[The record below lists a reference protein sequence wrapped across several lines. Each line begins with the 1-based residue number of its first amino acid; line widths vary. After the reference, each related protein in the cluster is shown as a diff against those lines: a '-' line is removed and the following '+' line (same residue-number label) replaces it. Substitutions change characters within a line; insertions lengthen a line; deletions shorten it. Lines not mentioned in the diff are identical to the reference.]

1 MGDYPESEVLKIRQ
15 PQSIPILMELYYRA
29 TGLLEKYDKKQ
40 IHLLSKL
47 VQALHYM
54 LNYWKELVGYAN
66 LGNVQIDN
74 NSCERAVRPF
84 TNIRKSIGGF
94 SSAAGARIAAT
105 YLTFIET
112 CKLKMKPPL
121 DFFKKF
127 LELTLTGKQPNEAM
141 TEALLC

>member
-1 MGDYPESEVLKIRQ
+1 MIRIRQ
-15 PQSIPILMELYYRA
+15 SLALPVLTELYQKA
-29 TGLLEKYDKKQ
+29 TELFEKHNKKLV
-40 IHLLSKL
+40 HLSSKL
-47 VQALHYM
+47 AQALNYM
-54 LNYWKELVGYAN
+54 LNHWKELAGYAN

-74 NSCERAVRPF
+74 NSCGRAVRPF

-94 SSAAGARIAAT
+94 SSAAGDRTTAA

-121 DFFKKF
+121 DFFRKF
-127 LELTLTGKQPNEAM
+127 FELTQIGKSANEAL